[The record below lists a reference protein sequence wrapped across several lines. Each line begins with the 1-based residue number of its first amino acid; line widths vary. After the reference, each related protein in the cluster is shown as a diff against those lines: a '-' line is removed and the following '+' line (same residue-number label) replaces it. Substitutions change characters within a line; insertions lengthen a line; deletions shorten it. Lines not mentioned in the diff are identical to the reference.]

1 MTKILEPQKSWWRVG
16 NQKSQVQP
24 SKLQKEPK
32 DWGSKI
38 IKIEFAFKDTFR
50 SLICC
55 AEDRNFLE
63 SFQHLECYLL
73 LLPKRPHLALISEDE
88 EKIVTFFY
96 KEFALSLTEFGISN
110 L

>member
-1 MTKILEPQKSWWRVG
+1 MTGSWSFKNLCEELAIKRVKF
-16 NQKSQVQP
+16 N
-24 SKLQKEPK
+24 LQSCKKVPK

-38 IKIEFAFKDTFR
+38 IKIDFAFKDTFR

-55 AEDRNFLE
+55 ADQNFLE

-88 EKIVTFFY
+88 EEKIQLSFTRNL
-96 KEFALSLTEFGISN
+96 LSL
-110 L
+110 